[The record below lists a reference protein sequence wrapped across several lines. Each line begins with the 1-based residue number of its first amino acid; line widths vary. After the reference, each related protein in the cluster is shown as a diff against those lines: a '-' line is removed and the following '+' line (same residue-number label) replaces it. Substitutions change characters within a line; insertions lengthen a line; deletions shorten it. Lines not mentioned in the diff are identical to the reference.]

1 MTRHILQLGV
11 DETWRVLELI
21 DLVDLAAAKLVERA
35 TAGDA
40 VEQSHRLV
48 HAPATGAPAME
59 SVLVEDLRTGDCCRL
74 GASMLQESRN
84 ASVAALAARKLL
96 APGAVTAAVFGS
108 GSSVQQL
115 LAIVA
120 RHVLGISAVAMF
132 PASDGDTVLVRPAV
146 LDLLD
151 QVGTDLSVA
160 AGVDEAVFGA
170 NLLLIADSGRVDLR
184 LDQVALGAL
193 LVNVSGR
200 DLPDRLVRDVD
211 GIFVDDLGLLDANR
225 HRGFVRAHLDPPDAV
240 TRSCPEGWHRGRA
253 MGGSRRIDADL
264 GQVLAGTHA
273 GRRLADDILLV
284 ELLGVRELDVA
295 LASRIQQV
303 AQEHGIGT
311 WLWE

>member
-115 LAIVA
+115 L
-120 RHVLGISAVAMF
+120 
-132 PASDGDTVLVRPAV
+132 ASDGDTVLVRPAV